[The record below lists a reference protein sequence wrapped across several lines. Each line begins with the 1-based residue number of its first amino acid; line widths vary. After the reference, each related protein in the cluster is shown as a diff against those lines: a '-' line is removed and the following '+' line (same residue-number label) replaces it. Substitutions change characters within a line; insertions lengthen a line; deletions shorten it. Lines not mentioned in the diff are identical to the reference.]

1 MNETSIKR
9 MKELGKK
16 LREASRAYYQE
27 DREIM
32 SNLEYDTLYDE
43 LQVLEEKTGVTLAGS
58 PTTKV
63 GYEAMDELPKEAHE
77 SPMLSLDKTKDVE
90 VLRSFIGDHKTL
102 LSWKMDGLT
111 VVLTYRGGTLAK
123 AVTRGNG
130 VIGEV
135 VTNNAKVFENIPLK
149 IIYEDDYYIIID
161 KESQMPCIPA
171 KRYQSHT
178 LCHALMYYYQQI
190 GLKSTIHLVN
200 RLDKETSGYML
211 VAKTSQAHALLSKDI
226 KQVERVYH
234 CLVEGILEGEG
245 VIERPILKSNDS
257 IKRIVDDHGKYAK
270 TYYKSLMH
278 KNNQTLVECKL
289 VTGRTHQI
297 RVHMASIG
305 HPLVGDL
312 LYGSNEDQLFY
323 LDSVEIS
330 FIHPFTHQ
338 KIHYKKES

>member
-1 MNETSIKR
+1 MSYQIEQTILLRDYLKELPISQAMIKR
-9 MKELGKK
+9 IKREGDFLVNGKSQTVRCLLQK
-16 LREASRAYYQE
+16 GDCL
-27 DREIM
+27 EIIFPIEN
-32 SNLEYDTLYDE
+32 SNV
-43 LQVLEEKTGVTLAGS
+43 Q
-58 PTTKV
+58 P
-63 GYEAMDELPKEAHE
+63 
-77 SPMLSLDKTKDVE
+77 
-90 VLRSFIGDHKTL
+90 
-102 LSWKMDGLT
+102 
-111 VVLTYRGGTLAK
+111 
-123 AVTRGNG
+123 
-130 VIGEV
+130 
-135 VTNNAKVFENIPLK
+135 ENIPLK

-161 KESQMPCIPA
+161 KESQMPCIPT

-234 CLVEGILEGEG
+234 CLVEGILESEG

-312 LYGSNEDQLFY
+312 LYGSNEDHLFY

-330 FIHPFTHQ
+330 FIHPFIHQ

>member
-1 MNETSIKR
+1 MSYQIEQTILLRDYLKELPISQAMIKR
-9 MKELGKK
+9 IKREGDFLVNGKSQTVRCLLQK
-16 LREASRAYYQE
+16 GDCL
-27 DREIM
+27 EIIFPIEN
-32 SNLEYDTLYDE
+32 SNV
-43 LQVLEEKTGVTLAGS
+43 Q
-58 PTTKV
+58 P
-63 GYEAMDELPKEAHE
+63 
-77 SPMLSLDKTKDVE
+77 
-90 VLRSFIGDHKTL
+90 
-102 LSWKMDGLT
+102 
-111 VVLTYRGGTLAK
+111 
-123 AVTRGNG
+123 
-130 VIGEV
+130 
-135 VTNNAKVFENIPLK
+135 ENIPLK

-161 KESQMPCIPA
+161 KESQMPCIPT

-297 RVHMASIG
+297 RVHMASIR
-305 HPLVGDL
+305 HPLLGDTT
-312 LYGSNEDQLFY
+312 YGPKNAMGLTGQCLHARV
-323 LDSVEIS
+323 LG
-330 FIHPFTHQ
+330 FIHPRTGEYVEFEAPLPEYFQ
-338 KIHYKKES
+338 KLLEKYS

>member
-1 MNETSIKR
+1 MSYQIEQTILLRDYLKELPISQAMIKR
-9 MKELGKK
+9 IKREGDFLVNGKSQTVRCLLQK
-16 LREASRAYYQE
+16 GDCL
-27 DREIM
+27 EIIFPIEN
-32 SNLEYDTLYDE
+32 SNI
-43 LQVLEEKTGVTLAGS
+43 Q
-58 PTTKV
+58 P
-63 GYEAMDELPKEAHE
+63 
-77 SPMLSLDKTKDVE
+77 
-90 VLRSFIGDHKTL
+90 
-102 LSWKMDGLT
+102 
-111 VVLTYRGGTLAK
+111 
-123 AVTRGNG
+123 
-130 VIGEV
+130 
-135 VTNNAKVFENIPLK
+135 ENIPLK

-161 KESQMPCIPA
+161 KESQMPCIPT

-245 VIERPILKSNDS
+245 VIDRPILKSNDS

-305 HPLVGDL
+305 HPLVEIFFMGQMKIL
-312 LYGSNEDQLFY
+312 ILFG
-323 LDSVEIS
+323 
-330 FIHPFTHQ
+330 
-338 KIHYKKES
+338 

>member
-1 MNETSIKR
+1 MDIPLMKHNGNQKAAVDSVTLLRKVEKNILLRDYLKELPISQAMIKR
-9 MKELGKK
+9 IKREGDFLVNGKSQTVRCLLQK
-16 LREASRAYYQE
+16 GDCL
-27 DREIM
+27 EIIFPIEN
-32 SNLEYDTLYDE
+32 SNI
-43 LQVLEEKTGVTLAGS
+43 Q
-58 PTTKV
+58 P
-63 GYEAMDELPKEAHE
+63 
-77 SPMLSLDKTKDVE
+77 
-90 VLRSFIGDHKTL
+90 
-102 LSWKMDGLT
+102 
-111 VVLTYRGGTLAK
+111 
-123 AVTRGNG
+123 
-130 VIGEV
+130 
-135 VTNNAKVFENIPLK
+135 ENIPLK

-161 KESQMPCIPA
+161 KESQLPCIPT

-330 FIHPFTHQ
+330 FIHPFIHQ

>member
-1 MNETSIKR
+1 MSYQIEQTILLRDYLKELPISQAMIKR
-9 MKELGKK
+9 IKREGDFLVNGKSQTVRCLLQK
-16 LREASRAYYQE
+16 GDCL
-27 DREIM
+27 EIIFPIEN
-32 SNLEYDTLYDE
+32 SNI
-43 LQVLEEKTGVTLAGS
+43 Q
-58 PTTKV
+58 P
-63 GYEAMDELPKEAHE
+63 
-77 SPMLSLDKTKDVE
+77 
-90 VLRSFIGDHKTL
+90 
-102 LSWKMDGLT
+102 
-111 VVLTYRGGTLAK
+111 
-123 AVTRGNG
+123 
-130 VIGEV
+130 
-135 VTNNAKVFENIPLK
+135 ENIPLK

-161 KESQMPCIPA
+161 KESQMPCIPT

-190 GLKSTIHLVN
+190 GLKSTVHLVN

-245 VIERPILKSNDS
+245 VIDRPILKSNDS

-305 HPLVGDL
+305 HPLVEIFFMGQMKITYFIWIVL
-312 LYGSNEDQLFY
+312 KLVLFI
-323 LDSVEIS
+323 L
-330 FIHPFTHQ
+330 THQ
-338 KIHYKKES
+338 KIHYKRRVNLPMHELKI

>member
-1 MNETSIKR
+1 MSYQIEQTILLRDYLQELPISQAMIKR
-9 MKELGKK
+9 IKREGNFLVNGKSQTVRCLLQK
-16 LREASRAYYQE
+16 GDCL
-27 DREIM
+27 EIIFPIEN
-32 SNLEYDTLYDE
+32 SNI
-43 LQVLEEKTGVTLAGS
+43 Q
-58 PTTKV
+58 P
-63 GYEAMDELPKEAHE
+63 
-77 SPMLSLDKTKDVE
+77 
-90 VLRSFIGDHKTL
+90 
-102 LSWKMDGLT
+102 
-111 VVLTYRGGTLAK
+111 
-123 AVTRGNG
+123 
-130 VIGEV
+130 
-135 VTNNAKVFENIPLK
+135 ENIPLK

-161 KESQMPCIPA
+161 KESQMPCIPT

-245 VIERPILKSNDS
+245 VIDRPILKSNDS

-312 LYGSNEDQLFY
+312 LYGSNEDYLFY

>member
-1 MNETSIKR
+1 MSYQIEQTILLRDYLKELPISQAMIKR
-9 MKELGKK
+9 IKREGDFLVNGKSQTVRCLLQK
-16 LREASRAYYQE
+16 GDCL
-27 DREIM
+27 EIIFPIEN
-32 SNLEYDTLYDE
+32 SNI
-43 LQVLEEKTGVTLAGS
+43 Q
-58 PTTKV
+58 P
-63 GYEAMDELPKEAHE
+63 
-77 SPMLSLDKTKDVE
+77 
-90 VLRSFIGDHKTL
+90 
-102 LSWKMDGLT
+102 
-111 VVLTYRGGTLAK
+111 
-123 AVTRGNG
+123 
-130 VIGEV
+130 
-135 VTNNAKVFENIPLK
+135 ENIPLK

-161 KESQMPCIPA
+161 KESQLPCIPT

-289 VTGRTHQI
+289 ETGRTHQI
-297 RVHMASIG
+297 RVHMASIR
-305 HPLVGDL
+305 HPLLGDTT
-312 LYGSNEDQLFY
+312 YGPKNAMGLTGQCLHARV
-323 LDSVEIS
+323 LG
-330 FIHPFTHQ
+330 FIHPRTGEYVEFEAPLPEYFQ
-338 KIHYKKES
+338 KLLEKYS

>member
-1 MNETSIKR
+1 MSYQIEQTILLRDYLKELPISQAMIKR
-9 MKELGKK
+9 IKREGDFLVNGKSQTVRCLLQK
-16 LREASRAYYQE
+16 GDCL
-27 DREIM
+27 EIIFPIEN
-32 SNLEYDTLYDE
+32 SNV
-43 LQVLEEKTGVTLAGS
+43 Q
-58 PTTKV
+58 P
-63 GYEAMDELPKEAHE
+63 
-77 SPMLSLDKTKDVE
+77 
-90 VLRSFIGDHKTL
+90 
-102 LSWKMDGLT
+102 
-111 VVLTYRGGTLAK
+111 
-123 AVTRGNG
+123 
-130 VIGEV
+130 
-135 VTNNAKVFENIPLK
+135 ENIPLK

-161 KESQMPCIPA
+161 KESQLPCIPT

-190 GLKSTIHLVN
+190 GLKSTIHLVNYLIIDKPAGIPCIPTKRYPNKTIANAIIYYFQMCNLKATVHLVN

-330 FIHPFTHQ
+330 FIHPFIHQ

>member
-1 MNETSIKR
+1 MSYQIEQTILLRDYLKELPISQAMIKR
-9 MKELGKK
+9 IKREGDFLVNGKSQTVRCLLQK
-16 LREASRAYYQE
+16 GDCL
-27 DREIM
+27 EIIFPIEN
-32 SNLEYDTLYDE
+32 SNI
-43 LQVLEEKTGVTLAGS
+43 Q
-58 PTTKV
+58 P
-63 GYEAMDELPKEAHE
+63 
-77 SPMLSLDKTKDVE
+77 
-90 VLRSFIGDHKTL
+90 
-102 LSWKMDGLT
+102 
-111 VVLTYRGGTLAK
+111 
-123 AVTRGNG
+123 
-130 VIGEV
+130 
-135 VTNNAKVFENIPLK
+135 ENIPLK

-161 KESQMPCIPA
+161 KESQLPCIPT

-297 RVHMASIG
+297 RVHMASIR
-305 HPLVGDL
+305 HPLLGDTT
-312 LYGSNEDQLFY
+312 YGPKNAMGLTGQCLHARV
-323 LDSVEIS
+323 LG
-330 FIHPFTHQ
+330 FIHPRTGEYVEFEAPLPEYFQ
-338 KIHYKKES
+338 KLLEKYS

>member
-1 MNETSIKR
+1 MSYQIEQTILLRDYLKELPISQAMIKR
-9 MKELGKK
+9 IKREGDFLVNGKSQTVRCLLQK
-16 LREASRAYYQE
+16 GDCL
-27 DREIM
+27 EIIFPIEN
-32 SNLEYDTLYDE
+32 SNI
-43 LQVLEEKTGVTLAGS
+43 Q
-58 PTTKV
+58 P
-63 GYEAMDELPKEAHE
+63 
-77 SPMLSLDKTKDVE
+77 
-90 VLRSFIGDHKTL
+90 
-102 LSWKMDGLT
+102 
-111 VVLTYRGGTLAK
+111 
-123 AVTRGNG
+123 
-130 VIGEV
+130 
-135 VTNNAKVFENIPLK
+135 ENIPLK

-161 KESQMPCIPA
+161 KESQMPCIPT

-226 KQVERVYH
+226 KQVKRVYH

-245 VIERPILKSNDS
+245 VIDRPILKSNDS

-297 RVHMASIG
+297 RVHMAFIH
-305 HPLVGDL
+305 HPVMNDEK
-312 LYGSNEDQLFY
+312 YGGPHIDETGQFLHAYY
-323 LDSVEIS
+323 LS
-330 FIHPFTHQ
+330 FIHPRT
-338 KIHYKKES
+338 KERVSFETPMPKYMEEYIESIEGINGK